1 MTLGPQWVFLPI
13 FVYHKIM
20 IVLYIDVTL
29 NLLYLIIAFYVSK
42 LNSSSEIEC
51 EVNILF
57 IFTEQKVSP
66 FSQNKMV

>member
-1 MTLGPQWVFLPI
+1 MTLGPQWVFYPI

-42 LNSSSEIEC
+42 LNSSTEIEC

-57 IFTEQKVSP
+57 IFT
-66 FSQNKMV
+66 

>member
-29 NLLYLIIAFYVSK
+29 NLLYLIIAFRVSK

-57 IFTEQKVSP
+57 IFT
-66 FSQNKMV
+66 